1 MSREDRKLRKHL
13 EERAKRERRL
23 AKKYS
28 SQHRR
33 DLTSRHTGPVATGG
47 RCQHAGGPVTHGPA
61 ATGEGTGE
69 LAEALAG
76 KLCFS
81 AGHSGV
87 GKSSL
92 LNALDRRLDLITGGV
107 SEGNDRGRH
116 TTTGS
121 ALYHL

>member
-1 MSREDRKLRKHL
+1 MSREDGKLRKHL

-28 SQHRR
+28 SQHGG
-33 DLTSRHTGPVATGG
+33 DLTSRHTGPVATGRSG
-47 RCQHAGGPVTHGPA
+47 REPLLCINKIDLRANAAELAPVRPYQHAGVPVIHCSA
-61 ATGEGTGE
+61 ATGEGIAE

-76 KLCFS
+76 KLCVF

-92 LNALDRRLDLITGGV
+92 LNALDPR
-107 SEGNDRGRH
+107 
-116 TTTGS
+116 
-121 ALYHL
+121 